1 MNRRAW
7 MLFAAV
13 SVVWGVPYFF
23 IRVAVDAGLSPGV
36 VAFSRVALGFLVLLP
51 FALRRR
57 ALIGLRGRW
66 RWVAAYTVFEI
77 ALPFPLIAWGEQRV
91 SSSLAAILVA
101 SLPLMIAVLLSRL
114 EPSERPQGLRLLG
127 LMIGFAGVV
136 ALLGLDV
143 SGRPGEL
150 AGALAVLLATGG
162 YAMGPLIIR
171 RKLAD
176 LDPLG
181 PICASLGL
189 ATLLLA
195 PLAAVTPPAGTPSA
209 DALASI
215 FVLGTVCSA
224 LAFLLFFALI
234 AQIGPSRAS
243 IITYL
248 NPLVAVVLGVALL
261 GERPGPAAVAGLLL
275 ILAGSWFATGGGLPP
290 GAERVGNRL
299 LETRGGGRD
308 LVLGRDDGPQ
318 DGVVA
323 GRDVRHT
330 EVFSRSVADLTSRDG
345 AVGRT

>member
-1 MNRRAW
+1 MPDVSMDRRAW

-57 ALIGLRGRW
+57 ALSGLRERW

-101 SLPLMIAVLLSRL
+101 SLPLIIAVLLSRL
-114 EPSERPQGLRLLG
+114 EPSERPRGLRLIG
-127 LMIGFAGVV
+127 LFVGFAGVV
-136 ALLGLDV
+136 TLLGLDV
-143 SGRPGEL
+143 AGRPREL
-150 AGALAVLLATGG
+150 LGAVAVLLATGG
-162 YAMGPLIIR
+162 YAVGPLIIR
-171 RKLAD
+171 RQLAD

-181 PICASLGL
+181 PICASLGF

-195 PLAAVTPPAGTPSA
+195 PLAAATPPGGLPA

-215 FVLGTVCSA
+215 IVLGTVCSA

-243 IITYL
+243 VITYL
-248 NPLVAVVLGVALL
+248 NPLVAVILGVAVL

-275 ILAGSWFATGGGLPP
+275 VLAGSWFATGGGLPP
-290 GAERVGNRL
+290 GAARAAARL
-299 LETRGGGRD
+299 RRP
-308 LVLGRDDGPQ
+308 RP
-318 DGVVA
+318 A
-323 GRDVRHT
+323 
-330 EVFSRSVADLTSRDG
+330 LT
-345 AVGRT
+345 